1 MAWLTGLFGRLASK
15 LIGPRVLLGLLIAAV
30 AALAFVT
37 WRWVDAA
44 ADVAEA
50 EGAAAQY
57 RAAHRSAVE
66 ALEAERQEAALREQL
81 LAEQQQQANERA
93 VKIRGLRDALDQ
105 AREQGSEAYREC
117 LDVQLPRALRER
129 LRDYRS
135 DSRAA
140 DPDAA
145 AAGVD
150 GG

>member
-1 MAWLTGLFGRLASK
+1 MSWLTGMLGRLASK
-15 LIGPRVLLGLLIAAV
+15 LIGSRVLLGLLIAAM
-30 AALAFVT
+30 AAVGFLY
-37 WRWVDAA
+37 WRMSAA
-44 ADVAEA
+44 QAEI
-50 EGAAAQY
+50 EAASMRASQY

-81 LAEQQQQANERA
+81 LAEQRQKADARDAQIGE
-93 VKIRGLRDALDQ
+93 LRDALDQ
-105 AREQGSEAYREC
+105 AREQGSTAYRDC
-117 LDVQLPRALRER
+117 LDVHLPRALRER

-150 GG
+150 GD